1 MTTSTA
7 LDSFLDKWRTRWP
20 EWQVA
25 EPFVPEA
32 QRTLVVAWFSLL
44 QEFDD
49 ILNTSGDPMPAD
61 AKLAW
66 WGEELRS
73 WSAQRSRHPLGRML
87 EPVRAPWAELAQ
99 TLPDLIEARAVPV
112 DPAQAQRALHAYGAA
127 VAAVEA
133 VMFETPA
140 RGDVATPVVLQT
152 LAQRLHEAGVAAV
165 PRSLLADDDGN
176 ATHRWGQ
183 QLLRNWPARVAGPR
197 PRRLYASLARTRQQA
212 WSQGQELKATPVRTL
227 LRTWWA
233 ARG

>member
-1 MTTSTA
+1 MTTSSA

-20 EWQVA
+20 EWSVA

-32 QRTLVVAWFSLL
+32 QRTLVVAWFTLL

-73 WSAQRSRHPLGRML
+73 WAGQRSRHPLGRLL
-87 EPVRAPWAELAQ
+87 EPVRAPWTALADA
-99 TLPDLIEARAVPV
+99 LPDLIEARAAALE
-112 DPAQAQRALHAYGAA
+112 PAQAFKALQPYAAA

-133 VMFETPA
+133 VMFDTPA
-140 RGDVATPVVLQT
+140 RGDVATPVLVQT
-152 LAQRLHEAGVAAV
+152 LAQRLNAAGVAAV
-165 PRSLLADDDGN
+165 PRSLLAAGEGD
-176 ATHRWGQ
+176 AAQRWAQ
-183 QLLRNWPARVAGPR
+183 QLLARWPARVPGPR
-197 PRRLYASLARTRQQA
+197 ARRMYASLARTRLQA
-212 WSQGQELKATPVRTL
+212 SAEGRELKVTPMRTL

-233 ARG
+233 GRG

>member
-1 MTTSTA
+1 MSTPSA

-25 EPFVPEA
+25 ERFVPEH

-49 ILNTSGDPMPAD
+49 ILNTAGDPMPSD

-73 WSAQRSRHPLGRML
+73 WSAQRSRHPLGRVL
-87 EPVRAPWAELAQ
+87 EPVRAPWAQLAE
-99 TLPDLIEARAVPV
+99 TLPDLIDARAVPV
-112 DPAQAQRALHAYGAA
+112 DPPQALRALQAYAAA

-133 VMFETPA
+133 VMFDSPA
-140 RGDVATPVVLQT
+140 RGDVATPVLVQT
-152 LAQRLHEAGVAAV
+152 LAQRLHESGVAAI
-165 PRSLLADDDGN
+165 PRSLLAEDDT
-176 ATHRWGQ
+176 AAPRKWAQ
-183 QLLRNWPARVAGPR
+183 QLLAKWPARVAGPR
-197 PRRLYASLARTRQQA
+197 PRRLYAALARARQQTWA
-212 WSQGQELKATPVRTL
+212 QDRQYQATPMRTL
-227 LRTWWA
+227 WLTWWA

>member
-1 MTTSTA
+1 MTTSSA

-20 EWQVA
+20 EWSVA

-32 QRTLVVAWFSLL
+32 QRTLVVAWFTLL

-73 WSAQRSRHPLGRML
+73 WAGQRSRHPLGRLL
-87 EPVRAPWAELAQ
+87 EPVRAPWTALADA
-99 TLPDLIEARAVPV
+99 LPDLVEARAAAP
-112 DPAQAQRALHAYGAA
+112 DPAQALKVLQPYAAA

-133 VMFETPA
+133 VMFDTPT
-140 RGDVATPVVLQT
+140 RGDVATPVLVQT
-152 LAQRLHEAGVAAV
+152 LAQRLNAAGVAAV
-165 PRSLLADDDGN
+165 PRSLLAAGDGD
-176 ATHRWGQ
+176 AAQHWGQ
-183 QLLRNWPARVAGPR
+183 QLLARWPARVPGPR
-197 PRRLYASLARTRQQA
+197 ARRMYASLARARLQA
-212 WSQGQELKATPVRTL
+212 SAQGRELKVTPMRTL

-233 ARG
+233 GRG

>member
-1 MTTSTA
+1 VTTSSA

-20 EWQVA
+20 EWSVA

-32 QRTLVVAWFSLL
+32 QRLRVVAWFALL

-49 ILNTSGDPMPAD
+49 ILNIGGDPTPAD

-73 WSAQRSRHPLGRML
+73 WAAQRSRHPLGRVL
-87 EPVRAPWAELAQ
+87 EPLRAPWAELAQ
-99 TLPDLIEARAVPV
+99 TLPDLIDARAVPV
-112 DPAQAQRALHAYGAA
+112 DPAQALAALRAYAAA

-133 VMFETPA
+133 VIFEA
-140 RGDVATPVVLQT
+140 AVRGDTTTPVVLQT

-165 PRSLLADDDGN
+165 PRALLAQGEQDV
-176 ATHRWGQ
+176 TQRWGQ
-183 QLLRNWPARVAGPR
+183 QLLRDWPARVAGPR

-212 WSQGQELKATPVRTL
+212 WVRGRELKATPLRTL

>member
-1 MTTSTA
+1 MTTSSA

-20 EWQVA
+20 EWSVA

-32 QRTLVVAWFSLL
+32 QRNLTVAWFTLL

-49 ILNTSGDPMPAD
+49 ILNTAGDPMPAD

-73 WSAQRSRHPLGRML
+73 WAGQRSRHPLGRLL
-87 EPVRAPWAELAQ
+87 EPVRAPWAQLAD
-99 TLPDLIEARAVPV
+99 TLPDLIDARAAAPE
-112 DPAQAQRALHAYGAA
+112 PAHALHALQAYAAA

-133 VMFETPA
+133 VMF
-140 RGDVATPVVLQT
+140 DTPVRGEVARPVLLQM

-165 PRSLLADDDGN
+165 PRSLLAAGDGD
-176 ATHRWGQ
+176 AAQRWAR
-183 QLLRNWPARVAGPR
+183 QLLAQWPARVAGPR
-197 PRRLYASLARTRQQA
+197 VRRMYASLARTRLQA
-212 WSQGQELKATPVRTL
+212 RAQGRELRVTPMRTL

-233 ARG
+233 GRG